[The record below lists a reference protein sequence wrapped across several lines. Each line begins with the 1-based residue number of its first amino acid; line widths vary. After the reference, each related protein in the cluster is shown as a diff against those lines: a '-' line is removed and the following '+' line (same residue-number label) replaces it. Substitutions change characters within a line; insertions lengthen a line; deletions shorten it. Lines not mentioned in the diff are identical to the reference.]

1 MRALTRRTVYVLTFM
16 LATEFNG
23 SKGLL
28 IMKNRIYIVK
38 IRILSIHNKRGK
50 NNLAA

>member
-28 IMKNRIYIVK
+28 IMKNRYIVK